1 MRNRFLF
8 YILKFHF
15 PQNDFFYAP
24 LQRIWNVD
32 QRVHRKEDFYKIFL
46 RKDKTPGVGLYG
58 ENSNIHEGTK
68 TDLETKIQFERF
80 QSVYA
85 PSNSNEVVKKRIF
98 FFSLL

>member
-1 MRNRFLF
+1 M
-8 YILKFHF
+8 
-15 PQNDFFYAP
+15 
-24 LQRIWNVD
+24 
-32 QRVHRKEDFYKIFL
+32 HRKEDFYKKFL

-58 ENSNIHEGTK
+58 ENPNIHEGTK

-98 FFSLL
+98 FLLFTLENVISVYWLHSKFDAYILESQEKKNKEKYSF